1 MRALPRSIDHGA
13 AAEQHRSSLVHLISR
28 SVKDYAELAALG
40 KLGAMAEQQQQR
52 DGDFE
57 PVYEWLD
64 AGGHYLLRVHV
75 PEFKKEDFQ
84 VHVDPAGRLTVR
96 GQHGGLRLNKV
107 FQLPPTC
114 NLDAITGRLEASVL
128 VLTVPK
134 KPATT
139 AAAAATLPPKA
150 KQEEEEKETKKAD
163 EHDVAGTPPPPP
175 PTTMT
180 TDHKGLKTDGDQAE
194 PRTQLAAREK
204 KEEPPK
210 ATAPAGGAAARER
223 HDEEEKA
230 RAEHKARLSREA
242 DKRIEAARA
251 RLAAQQAAS
260 RPAPAPAPAP
270 EKTAAWWMERA
281 AEEGM
286 KLAEAIGKNKEVV
299 ATAVA
304 AFALGVFVSTKLFS
318 RSN

>member
-1 MRALPRSIDHGA
+1 M
-13 AAEQHRSSLVHLISR
+13 AEQ
-28 SVKDYAELAALG
+28 
-40 KLGAMAEQQQQR
+40 QQQQR

-64 AGGHYLLRVHV
+64 AGAHYLLRVNV
-75 PEFKKEDFQ
+75 PEFKKEELQ

-139 AAAAATLPPKA
+139 AAAAALPPKA
-150 KQEEEEKETKKAD
+150 NQEEEKETKKAD
-163 EHDVAGTPPPPP
+163 EHDVAGKPPPPP
-175 PTTMT
+175 P
-180 TDHKGLKTDGDQAE
+180 KTDSDQSE
-194 PRTQLAAREK
+194 RRTQLSAREK

-210 ATAPAGGAAARER
+210 ATAPAAAPPQPAARER

-242 DKRIEAARA
+242 DRRIEAARA

-260 RPAPAPAPAP
+260 RPAPAPAPEP
-270 EKTAAWWMERA
+270 EKTAAWWKERA

-318 RSN
+318 RNN

>member
-1 MRALPRSIDHGA
+1 MAL
-13 AAEQHRSSLVHLISR
+13 
-28 SVKDYAELAALG
+28 
-40 KLGAMAEQQQQR
+40 QQQQR

-64 AGGHYLLRVHV
+64 AGAHYLLRVNV

-96 GQHGGLRLNKV
+96 GQHGSLRLNKV
-107 FQLPPTC
+107 FQLPPTS

-139 AAAAATLPPKA
+139 AATAAALPPKA
-150 KQEEEEKETKKAD
+150 KQEEETKKAD
-163 EHDVAGTPPPPP
+163 EDDVAGKPPP
-175 PTTMT
+175 PTT
-180 TDHKGLKTDGDQAE
+180 TDHKAPKTDSDQAE
-194 PRTQLAAREK
+194 RGTQLAAREK
-204 KEEPPK
+204 KDGEAK
-210 ATAPAGGAAARER
+210 ATAPAPPPPLPPQPAAARER

-242 DKRIEAARA
+242 DRRIEAARA
-251 RLAAQQAAS
+251 RLAAQQAS

-270 EKTAAWWMERA
+270 DKKAPWWKERA
-281 AEEGM
+281 AEEGL
-286 KLAEAIGKNKEVV
+286 KLADAIGKNKEVV

-318 RSN
+318 RKN